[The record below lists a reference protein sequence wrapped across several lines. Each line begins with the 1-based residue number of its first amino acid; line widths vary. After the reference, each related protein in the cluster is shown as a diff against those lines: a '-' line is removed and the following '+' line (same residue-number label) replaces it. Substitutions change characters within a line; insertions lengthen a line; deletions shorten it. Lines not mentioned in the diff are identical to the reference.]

1 MRKSSARV
9 CIVTPEYP
17 PDQWGGLART
27 VRNVSFHVRDMG
39 HDTHVAHFTVES
51 SVPVLLDENRESM
64 EQDGI
69 TIHRVRVGKERT
81 QDSNRDLWDCPHTLT
96 IQMMYQSL
104 EMLHRTIGFDLY
116 VSFFLYPV
124 GYVAGL
130 IARRMKVPTVAV
142 VVGNDVKKYMFSP
155 EKVAVC
161 RSGLENA
168 DRIVAL
174 SRDLVEMADSLSPIA
189 EKAAVIYNS
198 VEIPEPAWNNNR
210 DPRKPFRMGCAGIF
224 KYAKGLPYLFKA
236 TAEIRNL
243 RPVVLELVGTVRE
256 SEEQT
261 YDYMVTGTGIDDV
274 IVRKPPLEHD
284 KIPDWLRSLDVF
296 VLPSVTEGCPNI
308 LMEAMAVGVPA
319 VATRTGAV
327 PDLIEHGT
335 SGLVVPWGDSGALA
349 DALRQIMVDED
360 LARSLGAAGR
370 ARMQRFSFQAEG
382 REWELLLRD
391 ILHKW

>member
-27 VRNVSFHVRDMG
+27 VRNVGFHVRDMG
-39 HDTHVAHFTVES
+39 HETHVAHFTVES
-51 SVPVLLDENRESM
+51 SLPVLLDENRESM
-64 EQDGI
+64 QRDGI
-69 TIHRVRVGKERT
+69 TIHRVRVGRERT

-104 EMLHRTIGFDLY
+104 EMLHRMIGFDLY

-130 IARRMKVPTVAV
+130 IARRMRVPTVAV

-174 SRDLVEMADSLSPIA
+174 SRDLVEMAHSLSPIE

-198 VEIPEPAWNNNR
+198 VEIPEPVWKKSR
-210 DPRKPFRMGCAGIF
+210 DPRTPFRIGCAGIF

-236 TAEIRNL
+236 TAQIRNL
-243 RPVVLELVGTVRE
+243 RPVVLEIVGTVRE

-284 KIPDWLRSLDVF
+284 EIPDWLRSLDVF